1 MSYVEDLF
9 SLTGKTAVVTGAG
22 RGLGRAISEALGQAG
37 AKLLLVGRDGECLAQ
52 AKAELATL
60 GVDAEERTC
69 DLSRRD
75 DVDGL
80 IEFIRTEL
88 GELHVLVN
96 NAGIS
101 RSQPLL
107 EYDDAA
113 WDETLSVNLDAP
125 FRLARGLAPLMPE
138 GGSIINITSIGA
150 ELAGGNPAY
159 GAAKGGLKQ
168 LTKVLAH
175 GLAVH
180 GIRVN
185 AIGPGYFLTDLGGS
199 SGKDAD
205 QLEQLAAK
213 TMLGRLGQPKDLAG
227 LAIVLASDASGYVTG
242 QDFYVDGG
250 WSAKL

>member
-1 MSYVEDLF
+1 MSYVEDSF

-22 RGLGRAISEALGQAG
+22 RGLGRAIAEALGRAG
-37 AKLLLVGRDGECLAQ
+37 AKMLLVGRDGAHLAQ
-52 AKAELATL
+52 AKDELAAL
-60 GVDAEERTC
+60 NIDVEERAC
-69 DLSRRD
+69 DLSRREAVD
-75 DVDGL
+75 DLV
-80 IEFIRTEL
+80 EFIRAEL

-96 NAGIS
+96 NAGIT

-107 EYDDAA
+107 EYEDAA
-113 WDETLSVNLDAP
+113 WDETLSVNLEAP

-138 GGSIINITSIGA
+138 GGSIINISSIAA

-199 SGKDAD
+199 SGKDPDRLA
-205 QLEQLAAK
+205 QLATK
-213 TMLGRLGQPKDLAG
+213 TMLGRLGEPEDLAG
-227 LAIVLASDASGYVTG
+227 VAILLASDASAYVTG

-250 WSAKL
+250 WLAKM